1 MPKKKNYTFE
11 YMEMEGNAFFSL
23 GSPRRSLIN

>member
-1 MPKKKNYTFE
+1 MPKKKTFTFE
-11 YMEMEGNAFFSL
+11 YMKMEGNIFFGL